1 VYGCRLFVQVE
12 THPLEIVNTTAFIDT
27 YRDTGS
33 GESES
38 CPIRTEARKTSFTA
52 MNALVTAGNPVN
64 PVTNLRMCRTTRC
77 RV

>member
-1 VYGCRLFVQVE
+1 M
-12 THPLEIVNTTAFIDT
+12 TTLTNLDLDTPEGLPDAGAFIDT

-64 PVTNLRMCRTTRC
+64 PVTNRRMCRTTQC